1 MVIVRMGTKGSQN
14 RERIVE
20 AADDLFYQQGYNQT
34 SFAEVA
40 ESTGIPKG
48 NFYYYF
54 KSKDELLHA
63 VIEYRL
69 DVIKTLLTETEANY
83 STPQSRLLRII
94 EILANETT
102 AVMDYGC
109 PLGTLNAELGKTQ
122 KKLQS
127 HAAQMFDL
135 FIDWCEREFIA
146 LDKKKE
152 AHHLAL
158 HLMALLQGAALLG
171 NVYKDRSFIENEI
184 RHAKEWIRSL

>member
-1 MVIVRMGTKGSQN
+1 MSGKGHKN
-14 RERIVE
+14 RERIVT
-20 AADDLFYQQGYNQT
+20 AASDLFYQQGYNQT

-69 DVIKTLLTETEANY
+69 EIIKTLLVETEAGY
-83 STPQSRLLRII
+83 PAPQSRLLRIVD
-94 EILANETT
+94 ILANEATT
-102 AVMDYGC
+102 VMDYGC

-122 KKLQS
+122 KELQS

-135 FIDWCEREFIA
+135 FNDWCEREFITLGKA
-146 LDKKKE
+146 EE
-152 AHHLAL
+152 ARYFAM

>member
-1 MVIVRMGTKGSQN
+1 MGTKGHQN
-14 RERIVE
+14 RERIV
-20 AADDLFYQQGYNQT
+20 AAANDLFYQQGYNQT

-63 VIEYRL
+63 VIEHRL
-69 DVIKTLLTETEANY
+69 EVIRQLLAEVEA
-83 STPQSRLLRII
+83 SISSPQARLLRIVD
-94 EILANETT
+94 ILANETSSII
-102 AVMDYGC
+102 DYGC
-109 PLGTLNAELGKTQ
+109 PLGTLNAELGKSQ
-122 KKLQS
+122 LELQS

-135 FIDWCEREFIA
+135 FNDWCEREFIA
-146 LDKKKE
+146 LGHADN
-152 AHHLAL
+152 ARYLAM

-184 RHAKEWIRSL
+184 QHAKKWLRSL

>member
-1 MVIVRMGTKGSQN
+1 MGTKGSQN
-14 RERIVE
+14 YSRIVE
-20 AADDLFYQQGYNQT
+20 AANDLFYQQGYNQT

-63 VIEYRL
+63 VISYRL
-69 DVIKTLLTETEANY
+69 EVIKTLLAETEARFT
-83 STPQSRLLRII
+83 TPQSRLQRII
-94 EILANETT
+94 DILANESS

-122 KKLQS
+122 EDLQA
-127 HAAQMFDL
+127 HAAKMFDL
-135 FIDWCEREFIA
+135 FHDWCEREFIA
-146 LDKKKE
+146 LGRKE
-152 AHHLAL
+152 NARHLAM

-184 RHAKEWIRSL
+184 NSAKDWVRSL